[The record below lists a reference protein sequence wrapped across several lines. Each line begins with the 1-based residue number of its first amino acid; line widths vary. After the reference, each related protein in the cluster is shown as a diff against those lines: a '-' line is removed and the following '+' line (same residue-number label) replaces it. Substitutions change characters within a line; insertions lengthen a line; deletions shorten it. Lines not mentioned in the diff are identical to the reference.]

1 MQANGFVIMFRL
13 LKLVAPLAHIM
24 FITIATGVL
33 GFLAAI
39 FITLGGIYGIV
50 NILGVN
56 TDFSLNHIIYGI
68 LILAILRGIFR
79 YLEHL
84 TGHYIAFKLL
94 ALLRDKIFQVLRKLA
109 LVKLESKDSGE
120 LIARVMGDIEM
131 LEIFYAHTIAPISI
145 AIITCGIILTL
156 IAKISILMA
165 LVALGAFF
173 TMGFIL
179 PTLATKYGR
188 ERGRLYRAQLSSMNN
203 YFLDSV
209 LGIREVLAFAQFKNR
224 GKKIASDGESIAQS
238 VSKIRFHEGL
248 VGVSN
253 EIIILF
259 FNITML
265 LVGLWLL
272 YSNVLTLPQMLVA
285 LVLLMASYGPA
296 IALSNLSNNL
306 LQTLASGERVLTL
319 LAEKPDLEEVTQ
331 GKDLADIN
339 KIQVE
344 NLRFAYDKTEVLKGV
359 SFTLNKGEI
368 LGIEG
373 ASGIGKSTLLKLMQ
387 RFYEA
392 KDGRV
397 LIDNVDIKDI
407 NSASLRDKITY
418 ITQSTY
424 VFNTS
429 ILDNIKIAKLDAS
442 KAEVE
447 DVAKKAGIADFIE
460 TLPNGYDTK
469 ISDLGMQLSDG
480 EKQRI
485 ALARAFL
492 HQAPVI
498 LLDEP
503 TSNLDSLNE
512 ALILKSL
519 LEQKHNKAIIIIS
532 HRKSS
537 LNICD
542 RVLQLK

>member
-13 LKLVAPLAHIM
+13 LKLAIPLAHIM

-39 FITLGGIYGIV
+39 FITVGGIYGLI
-50 NILGVN
+50 NIFGIN
-56 TDFSLNHIIYGI
+56 TGFSLESLIYGI

-94 ALLRDKIFQVLRKLA
+94 ALFRDKIFQVLRRLA

-120 LIARVMGDIEM
+120 LIARIMGDIEM

-145 AIITCGIILTL
+145 AIITCSIIFAL
-156 IAKISILMA
+156 IANISWAMS

-188 ERGRLYRAQLSSMNN
+188 ESGRVYRAQLSAMNN

-209 LGIREVLAFAQFKNR
+209 LGIREVLAFAQFKKR
-224 GKKIASDGESIAQS
+224 STKIDKDGEEIAQS
-238 VSKIRFHEGL
+238 VSKMKWHLGL
-248 VGVSN
+248 VSVSN
-253 EIIILF
+253 EMIILL
-259 FNITML
+259 FNTIML
-265 LVGLWLL
+265 ALGLWLMYAENL
-272 YSNVLTLPQMLVA
+272 ELSKMLLA
-285 LVLLMASYGPA
+285 LVLLMASYGPT

-306 LQTLASGERVLTL
+306 LQTLASGERILTL
-319 LAEKPDLEEVTQ
+319 LAEKPDLEEVVD
-331 GKDLADIN
+331 GKNLEDIN
-339 KIQVE
+339 KIKVE
-344 NLRFAYDKTEVLKGV
+344 NLKFAYKEFEVLKGV
-359 SFTLNKGEI
+359 SFELKKGEI

-373 ASGIGKSTLLKLMQ
+373 KSGIGKSTLLKLLQ
-387 RFYEA
+387 RFYDATE
-392 KDGRV
+392 GRV
-397 LIDNVDIKDI
+397 LIDNIDIKDI
-407 NSASLRDKITY
+407 NTDSLRDKITY

-429 ILDNIKIAKLDAS
+429 LADNIKIAKLDAGLD
-442 KAEVE
+442 EVKIA
-447 DVAKKAGIADFIE
+447 AKKAGIDDFIE
-460 TLPNGYDTK
+460 KLPDGYDTK
-469 ISDLGMQLSDG
+469 ISDLGIQLSDG

-519 LEQKHNKAIIIIS
+519 LEQKKDKAIILVS

-542 RVLQLK
+542 RILQLK